1 MEGSGGL
8 AVVSFGVPSWLV
20 FVLLAVL
27 LVVVWKVA
35 AYFLAFFR

>member
-8 AVVSFGVPSWLV
+8 AVLSFGVSSWLV
-20 FVLLAVL
+20 FLLVAVL
-27 LVVVWKVA
+27 LVVVWKLA

>member
-8 AVVSFGVPSWLV
+8 AVVSFGVSWWLV

-27 LVVVWKVA
+27 LVVGWKLA